1 MILHGLDSLVVE
13 MGGARKGQ
21 RPGVIIPKVP
31 SSIPDKQIP
40 FPLESVLSPFLC
52 IDSTLGLLTKY
63 AVSNHVPYP
72 YTALVTV
79 SKSKLKNSNR

>member
-13 MGGARKGQ
+13 MGGARKVQ
-21 RPGVIIPKVP
+21 
-31 SSIPDKQIP
+31 IPDKQIP

-63 AVSNHVPYP
+63 AVSNRVPYP
-72 YTALVTV
+72 YTLHCTGHGIKV
-79 SKSKLKNSNR
+79 KIEEL